1 MNVSSLRGESAIA
14 RPMSSIEVLPPSSAR
29 KTEGEEAIKAQPRI
43 ADRATFLL
51 HAIATEV
58 GIRAEQLV
66 VLLALQHVPCRDLMP
81 VAGSRGRPCRNS
93 LVRCR
98 RDRVGR
104 PGLVRCR
111 RDRVGRPGLVR
122 CRRDRIQPYVSHFL
136 PRRSEQPE
144 SSAKKNRR
152 YYGCNDAL

>member
-1 MNVSSLRGESAIA
+1 MNVSSLRGESAIV

-111 RDRVGRPGLVR
+111 RDR
-122 CRRDRIQPYVSHFL
+122 IQPYVSHFL